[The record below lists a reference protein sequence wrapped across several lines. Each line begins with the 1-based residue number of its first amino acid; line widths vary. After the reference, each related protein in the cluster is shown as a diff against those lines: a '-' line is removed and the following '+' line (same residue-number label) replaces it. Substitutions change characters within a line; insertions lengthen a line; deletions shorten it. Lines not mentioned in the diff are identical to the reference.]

1 MVICE
6 RCFCDTE
13 VISVIRNKAEIGDC
27 PLCKCKNV
35 HIYDT
40 DKYED
45 LSMMFDELIS
55 IYTPVSLLPD
65 SYPKSDTRLLKTEL
79 INNWN
84 IFNKKSESD
93 VYNIITAICKEK
105 YEYNAELFDQPVGI
119 QELYDQEY
127 LSKHSLL
134 TTNSWDDFVEALK
147 TKNRFHT
154 HYVDLNLLERFCSY
168 IRKPYKMGEMFYR
181 CRISTEEGIPIEEM
195 GAPPIDKTTD
205 GRANARGI
213 RCLYLG
219 DTAETT
225 IYEARAGAYDYVTV
239 GKFRLKKD
247 IIVVDLKK
255 INQISPFLE
264 GLDCLEYAINKEHLN
279 KINDE
284 MGKIMRRS
292 DSALDYV
299 PTQYIT
305 DFVKSIIHDD
315 VAEYAGIEYKSVMHS
330 DGYNLALF
338 DPDLFECVET
348 EVYGI
353 DTIDYRKHPIM

>member
-1 MVICE
+1 MIICE
-6 RCFCDTE
+6 KCFCDTE

-55 IYTPVSLLPD
+55 IYTPVSLLPE
-65 SYPKSDTRLLKTEL
+65 SYPKSDTRLLKSDL

-105 YEYNAELFDQPVGI
+105 YKYNAELFDHPVGI
-119 QELYDQEY
+119 QELYDQDY

-134 TTNSWDDFVEALK
+134 VTNSWDDFVNAIK

-168 IRKPYKMGEMFYR
+168 IRKPYKAGEMFYR
-181 CRISTEEGIPIEEM
+181 CRISTEEGIPSDEM
-195 GAPPIDKTTD
+195 GAPPIELTTD

-219 DTAETT
+219 DSPETT
-225 IYEARAGAYDYVTV
+225 IHETRAGAYDYVTV
-239 GKFRLKKD
+239 GTFKLKKD
-247 IIVVDLKK
+247 IIVVDLKE
-255 INQISPFLE
+255 INQISPFIE
-264 GLDCLEYAINKEHLN
+264 GIDCLEYAINKEHLN

-305 DFVKSIIHDD
+305 DFVKSIIRNDGA
-315 VAEYAGIEYKSVMHS
+315 AEYAGIEYKSVMHS

-338 DPDLFECVET
+338 DPDLCECVDT
-348 EVYGI
+348 QIYRI
-353 DTIDYRKHPIM
+353 DMIDYRKHVI

>member
-168 IRKPYKMGEMFYR
+168 IRKPYKL
-181 CRISTEEGIPIEEM
+181 S
-195 GAPPIDKTTD
+195 
-205 GRANARGI
+205 
-213 RCLYLG
+213 L
-219 DTAETT
+219 
-225 IYEARAGAYDYVTV
+225 
-239 GKFRLKKD
+239 
-247 IIVVDLKK
+247 
-255 INQISPFLE
+255 
-264 GLDCLEYAINKEHLN
+264 
-279 KINDE
+279 
-284 MGKIMRRS
+284 
-292 DSALDYV
+292 
-299 PTQYIT
+299 
-305 DFVKSIIHDD
+305 IH
-315 VAEYAGIEYKSVMHS
+315 I
-330 DGYNLALF
+330 
-338 DPDLFECVET
+338 
-348 EVYGI
+348 
-353 DTIDYRKHPIM
+353 